1 MSIPRDVKLKI
12 IQDVY
17 KKWQEIYGDRDDAEA
32 EAANYEM
39 IDIAMAE
46 AEIPYKDQP
55 SKWTNWLSP
64 SVDGLQVG
72 YVRIRALGFSFGS
85 GLSGAHQFLGSN

>member
-1 MSIPRDVKLKI
+1 MRRTLSLAAGRAIMGRPISLQKKSGFKIHLGVKSMSIPRDVKLKI

-46 AEIPYKDQP
+46 AEILYKDRP
-55 SKWTNWLSP
+55 SN
-64 SVDGLQVG
+64 
-72 YVRIRALGFSFGS
+72 
-85 GLSGAHQFLGSN
+85 

>member
-1 MSIPRDVKLKI
+1 MTIPRDVQLKI

-17 KKWQEIYGDRDDAEA
+17 AKWQKIYGDRDDAEA

-46 AEIPYKDQP
+46 AEIKYKYRP
-55 SKWTNWLSP
+55 SN
-64 SVDGLQVG
+64 
-72 YVRIRALGFSFGS
+72 
-85 GLSGAHQFLGSN
+85 

>member
-1 MSIPRDVKLKI
+1 MQCSSLIGDKTMTIPRDVQLKI

-17 KKWQEIYGDRDDAEA
+17 AKWQKIYGDRDDAEA

-46 AEIPYKDQP
+46 AEIKYKYRP
-55 SKWTNWLSP
+55 SN
-64 SVDGLQVG
+64 
-72 YVRIRALGFSFGS
+72 
-85 GLSGAHQFLGSN
+85 

>member
-1 MSIPRDVKLKI
+1 MTIPRDVKLKI

-39 IDIAMAE
+39 IEVAMAE
-46 AEIPYKDQP
+46 AELKYKD
-55 SKWTNWLSP
+55 
-64 SVDGLQVG
+64 
-72 YVRIRALGFSFGS
+72 R
-85 GLSGAHQFLGSN
+85 HSN

>member
-1 MSIPRDVKLKI
+1 MIFKGALIMTIPRDVKLKI

-39 IDIAMAE
+39 IEIALADAE
-46 AEIPYKDQP
+46 KEYKD
-55 SKWTNWLSP
+55 
-64 SVDGLQVG
+64 
-72 YVRIRALGFSFGS
+72 
-85 GLSGAHQFLGSN
+85 

>member
-1 MSIPRDVKLKI
+1 MTIPRDVQLKI

-17 KKWQEIYGDRDDAEA
+17 AKWQEIYGDRDDAEA

-46 AEIPYKDQP
+46 AEIKYKDRP
-55 SKWTNWLSP
+55 SN
-64 SVDGLQVG
+64 
-72 YVRIRALGFSFGS
+72 
-85 GLSGAHQFLGSN
+85 